1 MTVLVLL
8 LVIGGGFY
16 FYKMR
21 QNTPAKIE
29 VMKQEEK
36 TENNGDDKVVDAKK
50 KSYSMDEVVKH
61 NNASDCWMAVNGK
74 VYDATSFVGNHPGGP
89 AILKGCGTDA
99 TKLFEERPTNNK
111 GPHPEQAREQLA
123 KLYIGELSK

>member
-1 MTVLVLL
+1 MNRIVIALALL

-16 FYKMR
+16 FYKTGQSM
-21 QNTPAKIE
+21 PEKKE

-36 TENNGDDKVVDAKK
+36 KVMDEKK
-50 KSYSMDEVVKH
+50 KSYAMDEVATH
-61 NNASDCWMAVNGK
+61 NSESDCWMAIGDK
-74 VYDATSFVGNHPGGP
+74 VYDATSFVANHPGGP

-111 GPHPEQAREQLA
+111 GPHPDQAREQLT